1 MEKQADKPLM
11 YGLVELVMEAK
22 QEEVLPLALALS
34 ETQHH
39 SPDC

>member
-22 QEEVLPLALALS
+22 QEEVLPLS